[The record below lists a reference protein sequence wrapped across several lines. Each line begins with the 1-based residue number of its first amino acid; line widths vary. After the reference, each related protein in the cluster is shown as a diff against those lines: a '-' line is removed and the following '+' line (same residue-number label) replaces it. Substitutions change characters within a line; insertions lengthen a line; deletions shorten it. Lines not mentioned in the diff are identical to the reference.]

1 MMDVSLRNV
10 DGNSDVDALPDGVYR
25 VQEASDEKLIYDIRV
40 NDHHQWQYH
49 RENGM
54 TKMGIVSSAKNLST
68 GVITAMTGQVEA
80 ASIVNKAYIK
90 QLFNTTVITGMNF
103 YPYEFDINYIIG
115 KLSNEEAAVMLPFC
129 LCLGMPVFMYTI
141 VLEKE

>member
-1 MMDVSLRNV
+1 
-10 DGNSDVDALPDGVYR
+10 
-25 VQEASDEKLIYDIRV
+25 
-40 NDHHQWQYH
+40 
-49 RENGM
+49 M
-54 TKMGIVSSAKNLST
+54 TKMGIVSSKKNIST

-103 YPYEFDINYIIG
+103 YPYEFDLDYIMG